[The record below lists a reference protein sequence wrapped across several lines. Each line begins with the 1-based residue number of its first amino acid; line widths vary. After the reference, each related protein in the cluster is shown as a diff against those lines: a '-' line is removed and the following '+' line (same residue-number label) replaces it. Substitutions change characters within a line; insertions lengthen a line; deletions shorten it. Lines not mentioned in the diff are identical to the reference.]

1 MTWQGP
7 GKHMHNMICDLYI
20 YMEKKKYVPTYI
32 PTARN
37 WTPTGKVAMPLLL
50 GAAAR
55 HVSGQFLNQ
64 GLLQGASS
72 SEGLVHVSNILV
84 N

>member
-1 MTWQGP
+1 
-7 GKHMHNMICDLYI
+7 
-20 YMEKKKYVPTYI
+20 
-32 PTARN
+32 
-37 WTPTGKVAMPLLL
+37 MPLLL